1 MIIFSNPRS
10 MGFYFRDYVQVL
22 KDYSDASAYKAERN
36 RQGVFYSQFLCYYL
50 D

>member
-10 MGFYFRDYVQVL
+10 MGFYFRDHVQVL
-22 KDYSDASAYKAERN
+22 KWYSDANVYKAERN
-36 RQGVFYSQFLCYYL
+36 RQGVFYSQFLYYYL